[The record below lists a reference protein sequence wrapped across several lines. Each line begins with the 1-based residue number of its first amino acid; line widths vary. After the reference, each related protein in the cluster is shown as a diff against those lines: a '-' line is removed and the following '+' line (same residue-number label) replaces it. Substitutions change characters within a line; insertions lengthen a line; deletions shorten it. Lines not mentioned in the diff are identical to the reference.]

1 MKLVVRA
8 IDSKSTRTYSK
19 KEELKAR
26 GYKWTGNAWYKFVDE
41 IEEAKEELEY
51 LKQNDLLAM
60 MDIAVENTEN
70 VDGSYRIDE
79 YKNLYILDLS
89 DAYEQGIVS
98 QEQGKKI
105 YELQG

>member
-1 MKLVVRA
+1 MKLAVRA

-19 KEELKAR
+19 KEELKTR

-41 IEEAKEELEY
+41 IEAAKEELEY
-51 LKQNDLLAM
+51 LKQNNLLAM
-60 MDIAVENTEN
+60 IDIAVEDTEA
-70 VDGSYRIDE
+70 DGSYRIDE

-89 DAYEQGIVS
+89 DAYEQGIID

>member
-1 MKLVVRA
+1 MKLAIRA
-8 IDSKSTRTYSK
+8 RDSKTTRTYSK
-19 KEELKAR
+19 KEDLKAK

-51 LKQNDLLAM
+51 LKQNDLM
-60 MDIAVENTEN
+60 TMIDIAVENTEN

-79 YKNLYILDLS
+79 YKNLYILDLV
-89 DAYEQGIVS
+89 DACEQGIVS